1 MSKSK
6 DTQTNNTQPK
16 SDKKKSKGYQ
26 KAIEFAII
34 LLFFGVVAIL
44 LSVLFLSKEMANKP
58 ELAPINTYCLYG
70 GIGVTALAVLIL
82 IIGISVGVKAK
93 KKQKKAQSQPKPE
106 VMTDVEVSLDAPT
119 TTSGGTTVTYVP
131 SQEAPTFIEM
141 GSYQTIE
148 EKFDQIAKMDK
159 TQFVIYVARLF
170 SQKGYQVKLTPVFD
184 NYGVDMLV
192 EKMGVIIA
200 VSCVLTNRVL
210 CASDVQTA
218 SEGQSYYPASN
229 MMVLT
234 NMYFDRTA
242 VDFAKANKISLVDR
256 VILTEDFMH

>member
-16 SDKKKSKGYQ
+16 SGNKKSKGYQ

-159 TQFVIYVARLF
+159 TVNI
-170 SQKGYQVKLTPVFD
+170 
-184 NYGVDMLV
+184 
-192 EKMGVIIA
+192 
-200 VSCVLTNRVL
+200 
-210 CASDVQTA
+210 
-218 SEGQSYYPASN
+218 
-229 MMVLT
+229 
-234 NMYFDRTA
+234 
-242 VDFAKANKISLVDR
+242 
-256 VILTEDFMH
+256 

>member
-6 DTQTNNTQPK
+6 DTQTNNTQTA
-16 SDKKKSKGYQ
+16 SGNKKSKGYQ

-34 LLFFGVVAIL
+34 LLFFGVAAIL
-44 LSVLFLSKEMANKP
+44 ASVLFLSKEMANKP

-70 GIGVTALAVLIL
+70 GIGLSALAVLIL
-82 IIGISVGVKAK
+82 ILGISAGAKGK
-93 KKQKKAQSQPKPE
+93 KKQKQAQEQPKPE
-106 VMTDVEVSLDAPT
+106 VMTDVEVSLDEPT
-119 TTSGGTTVTYVP
+119 TTTAGTTVTYVP
-131 SQEAPTFIEM
+131 SCEVPNLVEM

-184 NYGVDMLV
+184 NYGIDMLV

-200 VSCVLTNRVL
+200 VSCVLTSRVL
-210 CASDVQTA
+210 CESDVQTA
-218 SEGQSYYPASN
+218 SEGKSYYPASN

-234 NMYFDRTA
+234 NMYFDRSA

-256 VILTEDFMH
+256 VILSEDFMN